1 MQLKLV
7 VILFFCGILCF
18 SQNKPLLYG
27 LSDVPQSLLVNP
39 GGKTP
44 YSKVYGIPLFSQI
57 HLNVG
62 SSGVTVYDIFQE
74 SDYTINI
81 HISQALSQMDNRDY
95 FTATQQ
101 LELLYYGWK
110 NKNDYFF
117 SAGMYQEFDFITY
130 FPKDWAVL
138 AWEGNQNHLN
148 RIFDLNEFSLSAE
161 MLTVFHVGVN
171 KKINEKLTLG
181 GRFKVYSSMFHIKST
196 QNRGTFVTTLGD
208 GSQNIYNHL
217 LQNADVQLHTSGMA
231 SLIDNENTSATEVA
245 QAMLGR
251 AFFGGNL
258 GVGIDLGATY
268 QINDSWELSGS
279 VLDLGLVFHSK
290 DIKNFRA
297 HGSYNLTGINLLFPA
312 LQEGETTY
320 EYYQN
325 LEDEIKN
332 EIPID
337 TLYNSFRTFRPLKFY
352 VGIIYKNGRFL
363 SGDDCNCLDMDSG
376 ISEKQAFGVQFFGIN
391 RPKRLHYAATF
402 FYYRRLTPFLAV
414 KASYTVDDFSYSNIG
429 LAAVTDIGKF
439 NFYVA
444 VDNLL
449 SYSHLTKAN
458 LVSLQLGFNLK
469 ID

>member
-208 GSQNIYNHL
+208 GSQNIYN
-217 LQNADVQLHTSGMA
+217 
-231 SLIDNENTSATEVA
+231 
-245 QAMLGR
+245 
-251 AFFGGNL
+251 
-258 GVGIDLGATY
+258 
-268 QINDSWELSGS
+268 
-279 VLDLGLVFHSK
+279 
-290 DIKNFRA
+290 IKNFRV